1 MCKVLFEHILHYMMV
16 PGKVEN
22 WVVIIDLIDLGLA
35 TVPYSVIYRI
45 NVLDIERNDIY
56 LTG

>member
-1 MCKVLFEHILHYMMV
+1 MV

-35 TVPYSVIYRI
+35 TMPYSVIYRI
-45 NVLDIERNDIY
+45 NVLDIKRNDIY
-56 LTG
+56 VTG

>member
-1 MCKVLFEHILHYMMV
+1 MCKVIFEHILHYMMV

-35 TVPYSVIYRI
+35 TMPYSVIYRI
-45 NVLDIERNDIY
+45 NVLDIKRNDIY
-56 LTG
+56 VTG